1 MGKVIALLIAVLWLF
16 MAKCVRSGH
25 KAAFQRGWTPL
36 SRNMQAG
43 TSSQLLADSD
53 DLPQQH
59 SMAASTYQR
68 EALPNRFEALGFTV
82 GAPWAGGVDS
92 EVTRDRL
99 GEDVSLDTDY
109 SREDRNGG
117 VLMRGASAPADPLT
131 ASEILDESDNLIS
144 GLEATAQ
151 TLVCEGGKMRGLDL
165 TFDNLSL
172 KLPNGKRLLQGVSG
186 SLKSG
191 RLAAIM
197 GPSGAGKTTFLFT
210 LCGKATYGTMEGTL
224 RINGEEATVQDYRS
238 SFGFVPQEDIMLRTM
253 TVPAPPNES
262 FRQ

>member
-25 KAAFQRGWTPL
+25 KAARGRGWTPL

-43 TSSQLLADSD
+43 TSSQPQADSN
-53 DLPQQH
+53 DLP
-59 SMAASTYQR
+59 T
-68 EALPNRFEALGFTV
+68 RFEALGLAL

-109 SREDRNGG
+109 SLEDRNGG
-117 VLMRGASAPADPLT
+117 VLMRVTNPLT
-131 ASEILDESDNLIS
+131 ASEILDESDDIIS

>member
-1 MGKVIALLIAVLWLF
+1 

-25 KAAFQRGWTPL
+25 KAARGRGWTPL

-43 TSSQLLADSD
+43 TSSQPQADSN
-53 DLPQQH
+53 DLP
-59 SMAASTYQR
+59 T
-68 EALPNRFEALGFTV
+68 RFEALGLAL

-109 SREDRNGG
+109 SLEDRNGG
-117 VLMRGASAPADPLT
+117 VLMRVTNPLT
-131 ASEILDESDNLIS
+131 ASEILDESDDIIS

-224 RINGEEATVQDYRS
+224 KINAEEATVQDYRS

-253 TVPAPPNES
+253 TVPAPLNE
-262 FRQ
+262 FLHQ

>member
-1 MGKVIALLIAVLWLF
+1 

-25 KAAFQRGWTPL
+25 KAARGRGWTPL

-43 TSSQLLADSD
+43 TSSQPQADSN
-53 DLPQQH
+53 DLP
-59 SMAASTYQR
+59 T
-68 EALPNRFEALGFTV
+68 RFEALGFAL

-109 SREDRNGG
+109 SLEDRNGG
-117 VLMRGASAPADPLT
+117 VLMRVTNPLT
-131 ASEILDESDNLIS
+131 ASEILDESDDIIS

-224 RINGEEATVQDYRS
+224 KINGEEATVQDYRS

-253 TVPAPPNES
+253 TVPAPLNE
-262 FRQ
+262 FLHQ

>member
-1 MGKVIALLIAVLWLF
+1 

-25 KAAFQRGWTPL
+25 KAARGRGWTPL

-43 TSSQLLADSD
+43 TSSQLLAYSD

-117 VLMRGASAPADPLT
+117 VLMRVTNPLT
-131 ASEILDESDNLIS
+131 ASEILDESDDIIS

-210 LCGKATYGTMEGTL
+210 LCGKATYCTMEGTL
-224 RINGEEATVQDYRS
+224 KINGEEATVQGYRS
-238 SFGFVPQEDIMLRTM
+238 SFGFVPQ
-253 TVPAPPNES
+253 
-262 FRQ
+262 